1 MAQDALH
8 QINSGIR
15 DVLSGFETLIE
26 KGAAEIMPIARDLQ
40 SMHQRH
46 MGEVTAKLAAAGEAT
61 DDGSV
66 RGTVNKV
73 ATTLRDWAGGLDA
86 DALSFVRQGEEML
99 LGVYDA
105 ALDAWDGDADA
116 RATAEAQREELRTA
130 VAGLPRS

>member
-15 DVLSGFETLIE
+15 DVLSGFETLLQ
-26 KGAAEIMPIARDLQ
+26 KGAPEIMPVATKLKA
-40 SMHQRH
+40 MHERH
-46 MGEVTAKLAAAGEAT
+46 AAEVAAKLAALGEDT

-66 RGTVNKV
+66 RGTVNKI
-73 ATTLRDWAGGLDA
+73 ATTLRDWAGGLDR

-116 RATAEAQREELRTA
+116 KTTAERQRAELKTEIA
-130 VAGLPRS
+130 ALPAT